1 MIVSVTE
8 RGTYKR
14 CRRQWDFSSE
24 NRQGIQPIINPSLAL
39 SLGTLI
45 HRTLADWIQDPTL
58 TKWAGVQY
66 GTGFKDGDLSELFT
80 WHASRMM
87 IDMERAYYAAVG
99 MKPSS
104 TELAP
109 LLSSVELPIPE
120 KYTFV
125 MPEQEIQVPVP
136 GTEHPCPRC
145 INNGVRSFPCDYC
158 KGTGVQVHYLKG
170 KLDGLVQDEYGLLWV
185 LEHKTYSSRP
195 NKAVLDDNDQF
206 LAYIWIVTQ
215 LNIGECGGILYDGM
229 LKKRAP
235 TRTETLRDL
244 FTRTKLTRTQ
254 AELEEFQTHLAY
266 ELKEMASDPFIT
278 VTKPWMGCFDCGYR
292 DLCGAMSRKE
302 DVNYIR
308 NKLYTKRTPD
318 VSALEV

>member
-109 LLSSVELPIPE
+109 LLSSVELGQCMMRNYQLLYKVPIPE

-125 MPEQEIQVPVP
+125 MPEQ
-136 GTEHPCPRC
+136 
-145 INNGVRSFPCDYC
+145 D
-158 KGTGVQVHYLKG
+158 TG
-170 KLDGLVQDEYGLLWV
+170 
-185 LEHKTYSSRP
+185 SS
-195 NKAVLDDNDQF
+195 A
-206 LAYIWIVTQ
+206 
-215 LNIGECGGILYDGM
+215 
-229 LKKRAP
+229 
-235 TRTETLRDL
+235 
-244 FTRTKLTRTQ
+244 
-254 AELEEFQTHLAY
+254 
-266 ELKEMASDPFIT
+266 
-278 VTKPWMGCFDCGYR
+278 GYR
-292 DLCGAMSRKE
+292 ASMST
-302 DVNYIR
+302 
-308 NKLYTKRTPD
+308 LY
-318 VSALEV
+318 